1 MKKTLLIVVLKT
13 FLSFNSFSQDFL
25 NSSLIN
31 FLKSPE
37 ISNSIVG
44 LQLQNQNG
52 KILLSNNPKKSLI
65 PASLQKLFTT
75 AYVLNKLPLD
85 FTFKTL
91 VLSNGL
97 IDTNTNI
104 LYGNL
109 IISTSGDPSLES
121 RIYKSRSFIKDL
133 RLLMLK
139 LQIKS
144 IEGKVILKPLETDY
158 QVNNQWLWSD
168 LGNYYGSGYS
178 SHTFRDNYVEVFF
191 NSGKEI
197 GEPTEI
203 IKIDPKID
211 SFHLINKVI
220 VGESNRDLSCAYG
233 APLDENRLV
242 IGTIPAN
249 KENFKVKI
257 SMHNPKIFLQYAIE
271 NILLDLGI
279 TINNSTLE
287 KNTLTQL
294 DTLMIYESPTIN
306 DLVMCVNSQSNN
318 NYAEHILI
326 KAVSKIKTGVTL
338 NQAPAY
344 LEDFWKDKLGVSSI
358 VFKDGCGLSRM
369 NLSTPH
375 SFNKL
380 MNYQLNQSSVKEA
393 FFNSLPVSGKSGTLK
408 YIGNNTIL
416 EGKFIGKSGSMGG
429 VRCYSGCFV
438 KNSKYF
444 PFTIMINNFTSKD
457 YLIKSKIE
465 SLMIDI
471 YKNI

>member
-1 MKKTLLIVVLKT
+1 MKKTLLVVVLKI

-85 FTFKTL
+85 FTFITL

-97 IDTNTNI
+97 IDTNTYI

-133 RLLMLK
+133 KLLMLK
-139 LQIKS
+139 LKIKS

-197 GEPTEI
+197 GESTEI
-203 IKIDPKID
+203 IKIDPNID

-220 VGESNRDLSCAYG
+220 VGESNTDLSYAYG
-233 APLDENRLV
+233 APLDETRLLV
-242 IGTIPAN
+242 GTIPAN
-249 KENFKVKI
+249 KEKFKVKI
-257 SMHNPKIFLQYAIE
+257 SMHNPKIFLQYAID
-271 NILLDLGI
+271 NTLLDLGI
-279 TINNSTLE
+279 TINNSTNE
-287 KNTLTQL
+287 NITLSQL

-326 KAVSKIKTGVTL
+326 KAVSKIKIDVTL
-338 NQAPAY
+338 NQAPEY
-344 LEDFWKDKLGVSSI
+344 LQDFWKDKLRISGI

-369 NLSTPH
+369 NLTSP
-375 SFNKL
+375 SSLNKL
-380 MNYQLNQSSVKEA
+380 LNYQLNQSSVMEA
-393 FFNSLPVSGKSGTLK
+393 FFNSLSVSGKSGTLK
-408 YIGNNTIL
+408 YIGVNTLL

-429 VRCYSGCFV
+429 VRGYAGYFV
-438 KNSKYF
+438 KKSKYF
-444 PFTIMINNFTSKD
+444 PFTIMINNFTSND

-465 SLMIDI
+465 NLMIDI

>member
-44 LQLQNQNG
+44 LQLQNQSG

-91 VLSNGL
+91 VLSDGL

-139 LQIKS
+139 LKIKS
-144 IEGKVILKPLETDY
+144 IEGKVVLKPLETDY

-220 VGESNRDLSCAYG
+220 VGESNRDLSYAYG

-257 SMHNPKIFLQYAIE
+257 SMHNPQIFLQ
-271 NILLDLGI
+271 
-279 TINNSTLE
+279 
-287 KNTLTQL
+287 
-294 DTLMIYESPTIN
+294 
-306 DLVMCVNSQSNN
+306 
-318 NYAEHILI
+318 
-326 KAVSKIKTGVTL
+326 
-338 NQAPAY
+338 
-344 LEDFWKDKLGVSSI
+344 
-358 VFKDGCGLSRM
+358 
-369 NLSTPH
+369 
-375 SFNKL
+375 
-380 MNYQLNQSSVKEA
+380 
-393 FFNSLPVSGKSGTLK
+393 
-408 YIGNNTIL
+408 
-416 EGKFIGKSGSMGG
+416 
-429 VRCYSGCFV
+429 
-438 KNSKYF
+438 
-444 PFTIMINNFTSKD
+444 
-457 YLIKSKIE
+457 
-465 SLMIDI
+465 
-471 YKNI
+471 